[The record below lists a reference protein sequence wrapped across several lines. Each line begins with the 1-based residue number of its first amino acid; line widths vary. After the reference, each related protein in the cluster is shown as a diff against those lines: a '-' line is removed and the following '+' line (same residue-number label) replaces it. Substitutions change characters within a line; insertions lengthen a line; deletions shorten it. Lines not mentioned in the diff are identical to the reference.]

1 MKEMPCPVKLVRS
14 EYQPSKAELEEPI
27 DLRLPDGKRP
37 TIEQTAD
44 ALLTP
49 VKVTVKERP

>member
-1 MKEMPCPVKLVRS
+1 MPKERRTVSVVRND
-14 EYQPSKAELEEPI
+14 YQPSKAEMEEPI
-27 DLRLPDGKRP
+27 NLRLPDGKRP
-37 TIEQTAD
+37 TMEQLAD